1 MELKRDF
8 LGGRAFPGLPPAPG
22 RVFAAALDF
31 HPHPDPT
38 DRPGARAG
46 ARELRESG
54 GALKGLRGA
63 GSHPEPHPAVLIEL
77 RAHQRLRSR
86 PPPRR
91 CPARPL
97 SVSRAGMWL
106 LRSLAW
112 ALLSPV
118 LASELGPQETS
129 LLRSLGLSAK
139 PSPRSPA
146 PVPPVLWRIFHKRRT
161 LPRPEAAPEPCR
173 VEEFNVP
180 GNIVRVFA
188 DQGRFLPAGQPQ
200 GRLCLRKLLFFNLS
214 ALEEG
219 ERPTLA
225 QLELRFQHS
234 SYHGPSPG
242 RVLELRLYRA
252 SPRGLPQPGRAPLLE
267 RSLVQLRKS
276 LVFELS
282 AALSGRAV
290 PPGRDS
296 LALVLEMSESGG
308 PGGPCGSSDAF
319 AAASLLLVT
328 LGRQCRAGRGRRSA
342 PSPAGTPSPL
352 CKPRRLYIS
361 FSDVGWENWIIAP
374 QGYLANYCGGEC
386 PFPLAAEL
394 NSTNHAVL
402 QTMVHSL
409 DPQGTPQPC
418 CVPVRLS
425 PISIL
430 YYDNS
435 DNVVLRHYEDMVVDE
450 CGCR

>member
-1 MELKRDF
+1 
-8 LGGRAFPGLPPAPG
+8 P
-22 RVFAAALDF
+22 
-31 HPHPDPT
+31 
-38 DRPGARAG
+38 
-46 ARELRESG
+46 
-54 GALKGLRGA
+54 
-63 GSHPEPHPAVLIEL
+63 
-77 RAHQRLRSR
+77 
-86 PPPRR
+86 
-91 CPARPL
+91 
-97 SVSRAGMWL
+97 
-106 LRSLAW
+106 
-112 ALLSPV
+112 
-118 LASELGPQETS
+118 
-129 LLRSLGLSAK
+129 
-139 PSPRSPA
+139 
-146 PVPPVLWRIFHKRRT
+146 
-161 LPRPEAAPEPCR
+161 
-173 VEEFNVP
+173 
-180 GNIVRVFA
+180 
-188 DQGRFLPAGQPQ
+188 GRFLPEGQPQ

-219 ERPTLA
+219 ERLTMA
-225 QLELRFQHS
+225 RLELRFHHN

-242 RVLELRLYRA
+242 QVLELRLYRA
-252 SPRGLPQPGRAPLLE
+252 SPRGLPRPGRGPLLE
-267 RSLVQLRKS
+267 RSFVQLRKS
-276 LVFELS
+276 LLFDLS
-282 AALSGRAV
+282 AALKAGEA
-290 PPGRDS
+290 PGRN
-296 LALVLEMSESGG
+296 LALLLEISGSGG
-308 PGGPCGSSDAF
+308 PGNPRSLCGASDAF
-319 AAASLLLVT
+319 AATSLLLVT
-328 LGRQCRAGRGRRSA
+328 LGRQCGAARSRRSA
-342 PSPAGTPSPL
+342 PNPPVTPSPL